1 MIWLLFVLALL
12 GVVAVGLACIAWSE
26 LKSDME
32 ELAAGFISSRDDID
46 DRLHVSRARNAN
58 AMREINLL
66 KERMDKLA
74 QSRGLEWV
82 PQRRVSGHYAA
93 SPHPIGVAGVS
104 LDSWLNPDQQT
115 GPQSP
120 AKREIA
126 AMAQQV
132 QAEHNF

>member
-1 MIWLLFVLALL
+1 MLWFSLALI
-12 GVVAVGLACIAWSE
+12 VAIAIVGYFVASTLKADLEDLLA
-26 LKSDME
+26 D
-32 ELAAGFISSRDDID
+32 FVSSQQDIE
-46 DRLHVSRARNAN
+46 DRLHVSRVRNGN
-58 AMREINLL
+58 AMKEINLL

-82 PQRRVSGHYAA
+82 PQRRVPGHYAA

>member
-1 MIWLLFVLALL
+1 MLWFSLALIAL
-12 GVVAVGLACIAWSE
+12 VALAGYFVTSS
-26 LKSDME
+26 LKADLE
-32 ELAAGFISSRDDID
+32 DLLADFLSSQQDIE
-46 DRLHVSRARNAN
+46 DRLHVSRVRNGN
-58 AMREINLL
+58 AMKEIHLL
-66 KERMDKLA
+66 RERMDKLA

-82 PQRRVSGHYAA
+82 PQRRVPGHYAA

-115 GPQSP
+115 GTQSP
-120 AKREIA
+120 AKREIS